1 MTVSDFPR
9 SPKLQKGALAVYPK
23 HDAGTAPS
31 RVIFFQYNP
40 DSMKRTLADRAA
52 PPKKGNVGAAKE
64 DILRVQGPP
73 VETISLTIELDA
85 TEQLE
90 HPSDNTAVAQHGLHP
105 ALATLEMLMYPPAL
119 TAQKM
124 EQLSKQGKAQISPL
138 DLPLVIFVWGPS
150 RVVPV
155 DVTSFSISEEAF
167 DPRLNPIRAKVEL
180 ALRVLTYMELP
191 ANSIG
196 RDAFVAY
203 QRNKETHVGQFTS
216 TGDTSNV
223 PNARQTAGAGT

>member
-1 MTVSDFPR
+1 MPTTDFPR
-9 SPKLQKGALAVYPK
+9 APKLQKGALAVYPK

-31 RVIFFQYNP
+31 RVITFQYNP
-40 DSMKRTLADRAA
+40 DSLKRTLADRAA

-64 DILRVQGPP
+64 DVLRVQGPP
-73 VETISLTIELDA
+73 IETISVTIELDA

-90 HPSDNTAVAQHGLHP
+90 HPDENDAVARHGLHP
-105 ALATLEMLMYPPAL
+105 AIATLELLMYPPSL

-124 EQLSKQGKAQISPL
+124 EQLSQQGKAQISPA
-138 DLPLVIFVWGPS
+138 DLPLILFVWGPS

-191 ANSIG
+191 LNSLG
-196 RDAFVAY
+196 RDAFNAY
-203 QRNKETHVGQFTS
+203 QHDKENRAAEHTS
-216 TGDTSNV
+216 TGDTASV
-223 PNARQTAGAGT
+223 PNAKQTVTA